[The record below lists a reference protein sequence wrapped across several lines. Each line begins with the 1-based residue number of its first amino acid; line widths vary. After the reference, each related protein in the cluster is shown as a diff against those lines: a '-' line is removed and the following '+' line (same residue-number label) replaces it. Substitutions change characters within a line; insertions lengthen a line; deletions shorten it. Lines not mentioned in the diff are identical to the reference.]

1 MVQGSKFKVF
11 SPGLP
16 PLTSG
21 GLGGGPMKHKEIP
34 YNPKLKEFARYLRKN
49 STLAEIL
56 LWNKIKGETLGVEFK
71 RQVPIDEFI
80 VDFFCHELMLIIEID
95 GQSHDFKYE
104 NDQQRQNKLENLG
117 FTILRFG
124 DQQVKKDM
132 FNVLRSLEII
142 IGKLKSQ
149 KHGVVVI

>member
-1 MVQGSKFKVF
+1 M
-11 SPGLP
+11 PGLP
-16 PLTSG
+16 PLASG

-56 LWNKIKGETLGVEFK
+56 LWNKIKGKALGVEFK

-80 VDFFCHELMLIIEID
+80 VDFFCHELMLIIEVD

-104 NDQQRQNKLENLG
+104 YDQQRQKKLENLG
-117 FTILRFG
+117 FTIIRFG

-132 FNVLRSLEII
+132 FNVLRALEIN
-142 IGKLKSQ
+142 IGKLRSE
-149 KHGVVVI
+149 

>member
-1 MVQGSKFKVF
+1 
-11 SPGLP
+11 
-16 PLTSG
+16 
-21 GLGGGPMKHKEIP
+21 MKHKEIP

-56 LWNKIKGETLGVEFK
+56 LWNKIKGKALGVEFK

-80 VDFFCHELMLIIEID
+80 VDFFCHELMLIIEVD

-104 NDQQRQNKLENLG
+104 YDQQRQKKLENLG
-117 FTILRFG
+117 FTIIRFG

-132 FNVLRSLEII
+132 FNVLRALEIN
-142 IGKLKSQ
+142 IGKLRSE
-149 KHGVVVI
+149 